1 MDHHWETTDMTG
13 ILPPIIIA
21 RRDHAR
27 LERLAANAMRERHPV
42 SRFLISEIQ
51 RAVVCD
57 AYRMPRDVARLNE
70 WVTYRIDGN
79 KQTESKILV
88 CPEEFRSAEINLSV
102 LSPLGAAVLG
112 MRVGNCMKFLSAD
125 GGLHFVIIE
134 SVVAPAGA
142 PLLFP
147 LKARR
152 AIIEVST
159 EPGGPDDE
167 GPRAA

>member
-1 MDHHWETTDMTG
+1 MSEH
-13 ILPPIIIA
+13 LPQIIIA
-21 RRDHAR
+21 RRDYVR
-27 LERLAANAMRERHPV
+27 LERLAVNAVRKRHPA
-42 SRFLISEIQ
+42 SGFLMSEIR

-57 AYRMPRDVARLNE
+57 AYKMPRGVARLNE

-88 CPEEFRSAEINLSV
+88 CPEEFRNTEINLSV

-112 MRVGNCMKFLSAD
+112 MHAGNCMKFFSAE
-125 GGLHFVIIE
+125 GGLHFVIVE

-152 AIIEVST
+152 AAIEV
-159 EPGGPDDE
+159 PH
-167 GPRAA
+167 

>member
-1 MDHHWETTDMTG
+1 MTEH
-13 ILPPIIIA
+13 LPPIIIA

-27 LERLAANAMRERHPV
+27 LERLAVNALRKCHPV
-42 SRFLISEIQ
+42 SGFLMSKIR

-57 AYRMPRDVARLNE
+57 AYKMPRGVARLNE

-102 LSPLGAAVLG
+102 LSSLGAAVLG
-112 MRVGNCMKFLSAD
+112 MRVGNCMKFFSAD
-125 GGLHFVIIE
+125 GGLHFVIVE

-147 LKARR
+147 LKARCV
-152 AIIEVST
+152 AIEVPT

>member
-1 MDHHWETTDMTG
+1 MPEH
-13 ILPPIIIA
+13 LPPIIIA
-21 RRDHAR
+21 RRDYAR
-27 LERLAANAMRERHPV
+27 LERLAVNALRKRHPI
-42 SRFLISEIQ
+42 SGFLMSEIR

-57 AYRMPRDVARLNE
+57 AYKIPRDIACLNK
-70 WVTYRIDGN
+70 WVTYRIDSN

-88 CPEEFRSAEINLSV
+88 CPDEFRSAEINLSV
-102 LSPLGAAVLG
+102 LSPVGAAVLG
-112 MRVGNCMKFLSAD
+112 MRVGNYMKFFSVE
-125 GGLHFVIIE
+125 GGLHFVIVE

-152 AIIEVST
+152 AATEVPT
-159 EPGGPDDE
+159 EPRGPDDE